1 MRRFLLK
8 LAYGFRKTQAQQLS
22 PPRTEKDIIKSLWK
36 LATAISLRSGKTP
49 IIRQP

>member
-8 LAYGFRKTQAQQLS
+8 LASGFRKTQKQKLAPL
-22 PPRTEKDIIKSLWK
+22 RTEKDILKSLWK

-49 IIRQP
+49 IIRQT

>member
-8 LAYGFRKTQAQQLS
+8 LAHGFRKRPIHQLS
-22 PPRTEKDIIKSLWK
+22 PLRTEKDIMKSLWK
-36 LATAISLRSGKTP
+36 LATAISLRSGKAP